1 MPKKLRTAQALWIED
16 RQRWQVKVQMDGERR
31 AFTSSTPGRRGKTEA
46 EKKADEWLELRT
58 GHDLRF
64 DAAWEEFMNNLRET
78 TGEANVRNRDSL
90 GRNWLLPSLKHKRLS
105 EITQNDM
112 QRCINAAAKAGNSRR
127 QCINVRSA
135 ITAFCKYGRTCRWPI
150 EQPFGLTIPTYAPEG
165 EKSILQPE
173 TLKFLFEVDTEP
185 YYGKD
190 RPAFFIH
197 AFRLAV
203 VLGFRRGEICG
214 LMRSDI
220 KDNVLTINRAVNNLN
235 IETRG
240 KNRNARRTVKL
251 PKLAQSII
259 ADQMDMLK
267 SLGIVSPWLFPD
279 ENGERLD
286 SNHFY
291 KRWAQYGKQLKNP
304 VSLHEL
310 RHTFISIVKE
320 DMPESLLKGVVG
332 HSVKMNTLGVYGHT
346 VDGEMQRTADIIDQ
360 VFSRHIK
367 K

>member
-1 MPKKLRTAQALWIED
+1 MPKQTRAAQAVWIEAKKY
-16 RQRWQVKVQMDGERR
+16 WQVKVQRDGERR

-46 EKKADEWLELRT
+46 ERKADEWLEVRT

-64 DAAWEEFMNNLRET
+64 DAAWEEYMKNLRET

-90 GRNWLLPSLKHKRLS
+90 GRIWLLPTLKHRRLS
-105 EITQNDM
+105 AITQNDM
-112 QRCINAAAKAGNSRR
+112 QRCINTAAKSGLSRR
-127 QCINVRSA
+127 MCINVRTA
-135 ITAFCKYGRTCRWPI
+135 ITSFCKFGRMCRWPI
-150 EQPFGLTIPTYAPEG
+150 EQPFGLVIPSIAPEG

-173 TLKFLFEVDTEP
+173 ALRFLFSLDTEP
-185 YYGKD
+185 YYGGE

-203 VLGFRRGEICG
+203 VLGFRRGEVCG
-214 LMRSDI
+214 LMRSDLE
-220 KDNVLTINRAVNNLN
+220 KDVLTIRRAINNMN

-240 KNRNARRTVKL
+240 KNKNARRAVKL
-251 PKLAQSII
+251 PKLAQSIV
-259 ADQMDMLK
+259 ADQLAMLK
-267 SLGIVSPWLFPD
+267 SLRIVSPWLFPD

-320 DMPESLLKGVVG
+320 DMPEPLLKAMVG
-332 HSVKMNTLGVYGHT
+332 HSAKMDTFGVYGHA

-360 VFSRHIK
+360 VFSRYI
-367 K
+367 